1 MKNFL
6 ILTLFILTCFSI
18 NSTYSQQNLEK
29 PEHIIVPSYAFENE
43 IHYDVFVKV
52 IKCENDLKEYVV
64 ITTFNESG
72 ATRNIGLNVKLF
84 DKKGNKQVIVVP
96 PFKSKFMEVYS
107 SSCKGENLDKNL
119 RKELSS
125 LIDKSSMGISVEFNI
140 AN

>member
-1 MKNFL
+1 MKNTFIL
-6 ILTLFILTCFSI
+6 ILYLITCFSANI
-18 NSTYSQQNLEK
+18 GYSQQNSENS
-29 PEHIIVPSYAFENE
+29 ERIIVPSYSFEHE
-43 IHYDVFVKV
+43 IHFDVFVKI
-52 IKCENDLKEYVV
+52 IKCEKDFKDYVI

-72 ATRNIGLNVKLF
+72 ASRNVGLNVKLF
-84 DKKGNKQVIVVP
+84 DKKGNEQIIIVP
-96 PFKSKFMEVYS
+96 PFTSKFMEVYS

>member
-1 MKNFL
+1 M
-6 ILTLFILTCFSI
+6 
-18 NSTYSQQNLEK
+18 NSAYSQQNLENS
-29 PEHIIVPSYAFENE
+29 ERIIVPSFAFEND
-43 IHYDVFVKV
+43 IHFDVFVNV
-52 IKCENDLKEYVV
+52 IKCEIDLKEYVV

-72 ATRNIGLNVKLF
+72 ATRNIGLKVKLF

-96 PFKSKFMEVYS
+96 PFTSKFMEVYS

-125 LIDKSSMGISVEFNI
+125 LIDKSSMDISVEFNI

>member
-1 MKNFL
+1 M
-6 ILTLFILTCFSI
+6 
-18 NSTYSQQNLEK
+18 NSAYSQQNLKKSER
-29 PEHIIVPSYAFENE
+29 IIVPSYAFENE
-43 IHYDVFVKV
+43 IHFDVFVKV

-72 ATRNIGLNVKLF
+72 ATRNVGLNVKLF
-84 DKKGNKQVIVVP
+84 DNKGNNQVIVVP

-125 LIDKSSMGISVEFNI
+125 LIDKSSMGVTVEFNI